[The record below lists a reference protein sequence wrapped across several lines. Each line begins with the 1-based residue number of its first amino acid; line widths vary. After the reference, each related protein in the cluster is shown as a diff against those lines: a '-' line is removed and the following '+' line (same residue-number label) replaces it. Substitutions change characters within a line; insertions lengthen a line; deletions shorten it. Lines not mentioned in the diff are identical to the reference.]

1 MCFHLP
7 DTFAMT
13 VALNSDIGFVCGLTK
28 SCHTS
33 ADILLN
39 PDDNVLKW
47 MQNWRIKTQTISF
60 GLNVTIY
67 LHIIK

>member
-7 DTFAMT
+7 DVFAMT
-13 VALNSDIGFVCGLTK
+13 VALNSDIGLVCGLTK

-39 PDDNVLKW
+39 PDDNVLK
-47 MQNWRIKTQTISF
+47 
-60 GLNVTIY
+60 
-67 LHIIK
+67 